1 MSAMQVRKPMAAIFA
16 VVLTVAC
23 NNYDLR
29 DQLENPGLSADKKYV
44 SCGISCRIFVTA
56 NTYDGAL
63 GGISGADQKCMN
75 DPAKPS
81 ADRAWKAMLVDG
93 VNRRAC
99 QNSNCGVS
107 GISEGLNWVLRP
119 GVAYTRPDGTAL
131 GTANT
136 EALFTFPLANSIGTA
151 TGNVWTGFHGT
162 NTWTADVH
170 CLGWLDNNMANT
182 GNTGNPQNT
191 TNAALFSGAG
201 QCSAG
206 QWLYCVEQ

>member
-1 MSAMQVRKPMAAIFA
+1 MALSKILA
-16 VVLTVAC
+16 VTFIVTLTNAC
-23 NNYDLR
+23 NNYSLR
-29 DQLENPGLSADKKYV
+29 DRPENPGTSEEKKFV

-63 GGISGADQKCMN
+63 GGIAGADQRCMN
-75 DPAKPS
+75 DPARPS
-81 ADRAWKAMLVDG
+81 SATAWKAMLVDG
-93 VNRRAC
+93 VTRRAC

-107 GISEGLNWVLRP
+107 GISEGVDWVLRP

-136 EALFTFPLANSIGTA
+136 EALFTFSLANSIGTA
-151 TGNVWTGFHGT
+151 TGNVWTGFHGS
-162 NTWTADVH
+162 NLWTADQH
-170 CLGWLDNNMANT
+170 CLGWSDNNMAGT